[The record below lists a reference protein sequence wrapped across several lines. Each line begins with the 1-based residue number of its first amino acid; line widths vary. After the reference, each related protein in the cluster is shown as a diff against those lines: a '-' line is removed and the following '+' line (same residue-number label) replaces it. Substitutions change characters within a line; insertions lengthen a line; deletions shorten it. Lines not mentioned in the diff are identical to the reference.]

1 MFYFAVCIDFVQV
14 KQAKFVVEHYI
25 NEGMNTQFDQKPS
38 EKPAMKNG
46 AEKSQKQ
53 TNKKLKY
60 LLLRN
65 NKTNKQSNFWNWV
78 FILLTI
84 KICL

>member
-1 MFYFAVCIDFVQV
+1 MFYFSVCIDFVQV

-38 EKPAMKNG
+38 EKPTMKNG
-46 AEKSQKQ
+46 AEKNQKQ
-53 TNKKLKY
+53 KKIWKY

-65 NKTNKQSNFWNWV
+65 NKTNRQSNF
-78 FILLTI
+78 
-84 KICL
+84 